1 MGATGVG
8 SIDSITSPIFAVA
21 ASYAVNGVEEA
32 DFPYLPATAAGD
44 FGTTNL
50 PLYAITL
57 DTTIISDACSAL
69 DPSTPDLSNYVVL
82 VRRGSCTFSSKIAN
96 VAAFGVCF
104 LSRSQPLK
112 SPRKESRLTLSKA
125 KAVLIYNNADGLT
138 TPTTTDPAI
147 PAAMVLAAQGA
158 KWISDLASG
167 LAVTIEFTA
176 LANSTTITAIG
187 TNSLSGGTMSTFT
200 SWGPTAEM
208 FIKPEVSAPGG
219 NILSTYLDGGY
230 AVLSGTSMATPY
242 IAGCVALIK
251 QIKGKGISPVELN
264 NLFSTTATPV
274 KFNDGTGTQNFLTP
288 VIQQGGGLV
297 NVYAAAHY
305 TSTLDKTNIP
315 LNDTWNLVASHS
327 FTLTNAD
334 SKTVTYKLSNTAAG
348 TIYTFDPDTVDVPIP
363 APFPTD
369 YEFNLTA
376 SATIRFEPSASI
388 TIPGKSSAVIEAHF
402 TAPKGLDASEYRIP
416 IYSGF
421 ISISSSLGETLSLP
435 YAGAVGILKHVPLWS
450 GAWGPTFVDHN
461 HNPVLA
467 NTTFI
472 LPGPNSTYIPTE
484 VPLMRTVLALACR
497 IIRVDIVPLDTK
509 GLPRVLGKQ
518 VLGAV
523 PGYPY
528 YYAVR
533 QQLFESLWNGTLST
547 GEFVP
552 KGTYKFLFRAL
563 SIFGDETYGPDWQS
577 WESEYFNIEYA

>member
-1 MGATGVG
+1 
-8 SIDSITSPIFAVA
+8 
-21 ASYAVNGVEEA
+21 
-32 DFPYLPATAAGD
+32 
-44 FGTTNL
+44 
-50 PLYAITL
+50 
-57 DTTIISDACSAL
+57 
-69 DPSTPDLSNYVVL
+69 
-82 VRRGSCTFSSKIAN
+82 
-96 VAAFGVCF
+96 
-104 LSRSQPLK
+104 
-112 SPRKESRLTLSKA
+112 
-125 KAVLIYNNADGLT
+125 
-138 TPTTTDPAI
+138 
-147 PAAMVLAAQGA
+147 MVLAAQGA
-158 KWISDLASG
+158 KWISDLVSG

-176 LANSTTITAIG
+176 LANSITITAIG

-297 NVYAAAHY
+297 NAYAAAHY
-305 TSTLDKTNIP
+305 TSSLDKTNIP

-334 SKTVTYKLSNTAAG
+334 SKPVTYKLSNLAAG

-416 IYSGF
+416 MYSGF
-421 ISISSSLGETLSLP
+421 ISISSSVGETLSLP
-435 YAGAVGILKHVPLWS
+435 YAGVVGILKHLPLWS
-450 GAWGPTFVDHN
+450 GAWGPTFVDQN
-461 HNPVLA
+461 YNPILA

-484 VPLMRTVLALACR
+484 VPRMSTVLALACR

-518 VLGAV
+518 VLGAM

-533 QQLFESLWNGTLST
+533 QQLFESLWDGTLST

-577 WESEYFNIEYA
+577 WESEYFNIDYA